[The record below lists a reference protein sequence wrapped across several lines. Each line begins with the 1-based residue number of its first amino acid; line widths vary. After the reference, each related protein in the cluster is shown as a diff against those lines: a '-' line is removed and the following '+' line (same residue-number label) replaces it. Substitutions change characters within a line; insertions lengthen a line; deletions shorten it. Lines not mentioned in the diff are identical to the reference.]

1 MRAGPAERAAAARAR
16 LMGQDRLKIRHN
28 ARLVDGGTMLK
39 RRVVTKQELDG
50 ILERLAD
57 EINRDLKGK
66 DPVFVGVLKGAV
78 YFFTALTQ
86 RLTRSVAVDFIQ
98 VSSYGASTSSSG
110 MVTLIKDLTVD
121 IAGKD
126 VYVVEDIVD
135 TGITLVDVLALIAAR
150 HPRSLKVV
158 ALLSKPSRR
167 KREVPVDFVGMEIP
181 DVFVVGFGLDFAEQ
195 FRNLPEIWEFAMEEG
210 G

>member
-1 MRAGPAERAAAARAR
+1 
-16 LMGQDRLKIRHN
+16 
-28 ARLVDGGTMLK
+28 MLK
-39 RRVVTKQELDG
+39 RRVVAKEELEAVLDRLARELDAD
-50 ILERLAD
+50 LAD
-57 EINRDLKGK
+57 K

-86 RLTRSVAVDFIQ
+86 RLSRSVVVDFIQ
-98 VSSYGASTSSSG
+98 VSSYGSSTNSSG
-110 MVTLIKDLTVD
+110 TVTLVKDLTVD

-135 TGITLVDVLALIAAR
+135 TGITLVDVLALVAAR
-150 HPRSLKVV
+150 HPRTLKVV

-167 KREVPVDFVGMEIP
+167 KRKVQVDFVGLEIP

-195 FRNLPEIWEFAMEEG
+195 FRNLPEIWEFAPQNG
-210 G
+210 GGK

>member
-1 MRAGPAERAAAARAR
+1 MLARKVIAREELEAILDRLAAA
-16 LMGQDRLKIRHN
+16 
-28 ARLVDGGTMLK
+28 
-39 RRVVTKQELDG
+39 LD
-50 ILERLAD
+50 
-57 EINRDLKGK
+57 RDLEGK

-78 YFFTALTQ
+78 YFFTALTL
-86 RLTRSVAVDFIQ
+86 RLRRSVAVDFIQ
-98 VSSYGASTSSSG
+98 VSSYGASTTSSG
-110 MVTLIKDLTVD
+110 TVTLVKDLTTD

-167 KREVPVDFVGMEIP
+167 QREVQLDFVGKEIP

-195 FRNLPEIWEFAMEEG
+195 FRNLSEIWEYAPEQG
-210 G
+210 GKP

>member
-1 MRAGPAERAAAARAR
+1 
-16 LMGQDRLKIRHN
+16 
-28 ARLVDGGTMLK
+28 
-39 RRVVTKQELDG
+39 
-50 ILERLAD
+50 
-57 EINRDLKGK
+57 
-66 DPVFVGVLKGAV
+66 
-78 YFFTALTQ
+78 
-86 RLTRSVAVDFIQ
+86 
-98 VSSYGASTSSSG
+98 
-110 MVTLIKDLTVD
+110 
-121 IAGKD
+121 
-126 VYVVEDIVD
+126 
-135 TGITLVDVLALIAAR
+135 VLALIAAR

>member
-1 MRAGPAERAAAARAR
+1 
-16 LMGQDRLKIRHN
+16 
-28 ARLVDGGTMLK
+28 MLK
-39 RRVVTKQELDG
+39 RKVVPAEELQA
-50 ILERLAD
+50 ILDRLAG
-57 EINRDLKGK
+57 ELEADLAGK

-86 RLTRSVAVDFIQ
+86 RLSRSVVVDFIQ
-98 VSSYGASTSSSG
+98 VSSYGASTTSSG
-110 MVTLIKDLTVD
+110 TVTLVKDLTTD

-167 KREVPVDFVGMEIP
+167 LRAVSVDFVGREIP

-195 FRNLPEIWEFAMEEG
+195 FRNLPEIWEFEPQQG

>member
-1 MRAGPAERAAAARAR
+1 MLARKVIAREELEAILDRLAAA
-16 LMGQDRLKIRHN
+16 
-28 ARLVDGGTMLK
+28 
-39 RRVVTKQELDG
+39 LD
-50 ILERLAD
+50 
-57 EINRDLKGK
+57 RDLEGK

-78 YFFTALTQ
+78 YFFTALTL
-86 RLTRSVAVDFIQ
+86 RLRRSVAVDFIQ
-98 VSSYGASTSSSG
+98 VSSYGASTTSCG
-110 MVTLIKDLTVD
+110 TVTLVKDLTTD

-167 KREVPVDFVGMEIP
+167 QREVQLDYVGKEIP

-195 FRNLPEIWEFAMEEG
+195 FRNLAEIWEYAPEQG
-210 G
+210 GKP

>member
-1 MRAGPAERAAAARAR
+1 
-16 LMGQDRLKIRHN
+16 
-28 ARLVDGGTMLK
+28 MLK
-39 RRVVTKQELDG
+39 RKVVPAEELHA
-50 ILERLAD
+50 ILDRLAR
-57 EINRDLKGK
+57 ELEADLVGK

-86 RLTRSVAVDFIQ
+86 RLSRSVVVDFIQ
-98 VSSYGASTSSSG
+98 VSSYGASTTSSG
-110 MVTLIKDLTVD
+110 TVTLVKDLTTD

-150 HPRSLKVV
+150 HPRSLKV
-158 ALLSKPSRR
+158 ATLLSKPSRR
-167 KREVPVDFVGMEIP
+167 QRAVSVDFVGKEIP

-195 FRNLPEIWEFAMEEG
+195 FRNLPEIWEFEPQQG

>member
-1 MRAGPAERAAAARAR
+1 
-16 LMGQDRLKIRHN
+16 
-28 ARLVDGGTMLK
+28 MLK
-39 RRVVTKQELDG
+39 RRVLAREELEA
-50 ILERLAD
+50 ILQRLAD
-57 EINRDLKGK
+57 ELDRDLEGK

-86 RLTRSVAVDFIQ
+86 RLNRTVVVDFIQ
-98 VSSYGASTSSSG
+98 VSSYGSSTSSSG
-110 MVTLIKDLTVD
+110 TVTLIKDLTVD

-150 HPRSLKVV
+150 HPRTLKVV

-167 KREVPVDFVGMEIP
+167 QRDVPLDFVGLEIP

-195 FRNLPEIWEFAMEEG
+195 FRNLPEIWEFAPEDG

>member
-1 MRAGPAERAAAARAR
+1 
-16 LMGQDRLKIRHN
+16 
-28 ARLVDGGTMLK
+28 MLK
-39 RRVVTKQELDG
+39 RRVVGKDELEG
-50 ILERLAD
+50 LIARLA
-57 EINRDLKGK
+57 EELNRDLVGK
-66 DPVFVGVLKGAV
+66 DPVFVGVLKGSV

-86 RLTRSVAVDFIQ
+86 RLSRSVVVDFIQ
-98 VSSYGASTSSSG
+98 VSSYGASTTSSG
-110 MVTLIKDLTVD
+110 TVTLIKDLTVD

-150 HPRSLKVV
+150 HPRTLKVV

-167 KREVPVDFVGMEIP
+167 RREVRVDFVGVEIP

-195 FRNLPEIWEFAMEEG
+195 FRNLPEIWEFSPENG